1 MLSVEN
7 LKIEFYDHSL
17 PETAVDDVTFTMGEG
32 EILGIVGESGS
43 GKSLTALS
51 IAGLLNRGDITKSG
65 DIVFNGLNLLHCKRS
80 ELRKLQGKDIAMIFQ
95 EPMTCL
101 NPVKR
106 IGWQVE
112 EALRVH
118 GEKDKIKL
126 KEEAI
131 KALTDAG
138 LEDAERIY
146 ASFPHQLSGGQRQR
160 VMIAAAMISKPKLL
174 IADEPTTA
182 LDVTVQAQVIEL
194 LRRINREKKTSIL
207 FISHDLSLVR
217 QLCQRVLVMKDGKIV
232 EQGEA
237 EDIFANPQEEYT
249 KELIA
254 AIPVVKKPYE
264 RRCEEMTNEYVCNV
278 QNLFFTYGGKK
289 NKPTLEDVSL
299 QLKKGEILGLV
310 GESGS
315 GKSTLAK
322 VMTGLLKE
330 DSGTVECAKTAMIFQ
345 DSYSALNPAKTVEWL
360 LHEVQRLQ
368 GVKDKETRQK
378 EILKMLDA
386 VELEEQYLNH
396 YPSELSGGQR
406 QRVMIAM
413 ALLSKPEVLI
423 ADEPVSALDVTVQK
437 QIVSLLK
444 RLSHKRNL
452 AVLFISHD
460 LRTVYELCDR
470 VIVMKNGKIVEEG
483 AKNALYFNPKEE
495 YTKALL
501 TSAGIDWE

>member
-1 MLSVEN
+1 
-7 LKIEFYDHSL
+7 
-17 PETAVDDVTFTMGEG
+17 
-32 EILGIVGESGS
+32 
-43 GKSLTALS
+43 
-51 IAGLLNRGDITKSG
+51 
-65 DIVFNGLNLLHCKRS
+65 
-80 ELRKLQGKDIAMIFQ
+80 
-95 EPMTCL
+95 
-101 NPVKR
+101 
-106 IGWQVE
+106 
-112 EALRVH
+112 
-118 GEKDKIKL
+118 
-126 KEEAI
+126 
-131 KALTDAG
+131 
-138 LEDAERIY
+138 
-146 ASFPHQLSGGQRQR
+146 
-160 VMIAAAMISKPKLL
+160 
-174 IADEPTTA
+174 
-182 LDVTVQAQVIEL
+182 
-194 LRRINREKKTSIL
+194 
-207 FISHDLSLVR
+207 
-217 QLCQRVLVMKDGKIV
+217 
-232 EQGEA
+232 
-237 EDIFANPQEEYT
+237 
-249 KELIA
+249 
-254 AIPVVKKPYE
+254 
-264 RRCEEMTNEYVCNV
+264 MTNEYLCNV

-289 NKPTLEDVSL
+289 NNPTLEDVSL

-322 VMTGLLKE
+322 VMTGLFKE
-330 DSGTVECAKTAMIFQ
+330 DSGTVECGKTAMIFQ

-368 GVKDKETRQK
+368 GVKDKATRQK

-460 LRTVYELCDR
+460 LRTVYELCNR

>member
-1 MLSVEN
+1 
-7 LKIEFYDHSL
+7 
-17 PETAVDDVTFTMGEG
+17 
-32 EILGIVGESGS
+32 
-43 GKSLTALS
+43 
-51 IAGLLNRGDITKSG
+51 
-65 DIVFNGLNLLHCKRS
+65 
-80 ELRKLQGKDIAMIFQ
+80 
-95 EPMTCL
+95 
-101 NPVKR
+101 
-106 IGWQVE
+106 
-112 EALRVH
+112 
-118 GEKDKIKL
+118 
-126 KEEAI
+126 
-131 KALTDAG
+131 
-138 LEDAERIY
+138 
-146 ASFPHQLSGGQRQR
+146 
-160 VMIAAAMISKPKLL
+160 
-174 IADEPTTA
+174 
-182 LDVTVQAQVIEL
+182 
-194 LRRINREKKTSIL
+194 
-207 FISHDLSLVR
+207 
-217 QLCQRVLVMKDGKIV
+217 
-232 EQGEA
+232 
-237 EDIFANPQEEYT
+237 
-249 KELIA
+249 
-254 AIPVVKKPYE
+254 
-264 RRCEEMTNEYVCNV
+264 MTNEYVCNV

-330 DSGTVECAKTAMIFQ
+330 DSGTVECGKPAMIFQ

-413 ALLSKPEVLI
+413 ALLSKPEMLI

>member
-1 MLSVEN
+1 
-7 LKIEFYDHSL
+7 
-17 PETAVDDVTFTMGEG
+17 
-32 EILGIVGESGS
+32 
-43 GKSLTALS
+43 
-51 IAGLLNRGDITKSG
+51 
-65 DIVFNGLNLLHCKRS
+65 
-80 ELRKLQGKDIAMIFQ
+80 
-95 EPMTCL
+95 MT
-101 NPVKR
+101 
-106 IGWQVE
+106 
-112 EALRVH
+112 
-118 GEKDKIKL
+118 
-126 KEEAI
+126 
-131 KALTDAG
+131 
-138 LEDAERIY
+138 
-146 ASFPHQLSGGQRQR
+146 S
-160 VMIAAAMISKPKLL
+160 
-174 IADEPTTA
+174 
-182 LDVTVQAQVIEL
+182 
-194 LRRINREKKTSIL
+194 
-207 FISHDLSLVR
+207 
-217 QLCQRVLVMKDGKIV
+217 
-232 EQGEA
+232 
-237 EDIFANPQEEYT
+237 
-249 KELIA
+249 
-254 AIPVVKKPYE
+254 
-264 RRCEEMTNEYVCNV
+264 EYVCNV

-299 QLKKGEILGLV
+299 QLKKGGILGLV

-322 VMTGLLKE
+322 VMTGLLKK
-330 DSGTVECAKTAMIFQ
+330 DSGIVECGKTAMIFQ

-460 LRTVYELCDR
+460 LRTVYELCER

>member
-1 MLSVEN
+1 
-7 LKIEFYDHSL
+7 
-17 PETAVDDVTFTMGEG
+17 
-32 EILGIVGESGS
+32 
-43 GKSLTALS
+43 
-51 IAGLLNRGDITKSG
+51 
-65 DIVFNGLNLLHCKRS
+65 
-80 ELRKLQGKDIAMIFQ
+80 
-95 EPMTCL
+95 
-101 NPVKR
+101 
-106 IGWQVE
+106 
-112 EALRVH
+112 
-118 GEKDKIKL
+118 
-126 KEEAI
+126 
-131 KALTDAG
+131 
-138 LEDAERIY
+138 
-146 ASFPHQLSGGQRQR
+146 
-160 VMIAAAMISKPKLL
+160 
-174 IADEPTTA
+174 
-182 LDVTVQAQVIEL
+182 
-194 LRRINREKKTSIL
+194 
-207 FISHDLSLVR
+207 
-217 QLCQRVLVMKDGKIV
+217 
-232 EQGEA
+232 
-237 EDIFANPQEEYT
+237 
-249 KELIA
+249 
-254 AIPVVKKPYE
+254 
-264 RRCEEMTNEYVCNV
+264 MTNEYVCNV

-330 DSGTVECAKTAMIFQ
+330 DSGTVKCAKTAMIFQ

-378 EILKMLDA
+378 EIFKMLDA

-470 VIVMKNGKIVEEG
+470 VVVMKNGKIVEEG

>member
-1 MLSVEN
+1 
-7 LKIEFYDHSL
+7 
-17 PETAVDDVTFTMGEG
+17 
-32 EILGIVGESGS
+32 
-43 GKSLTALS
+43 
-51 IAGLLNRGDITKSG
+51 
-65 DIVFNGLNLLHCKRS
+65 
-80 ELRKLQGKDIAMIFQ
+80 
-95 EPMTCL
+95 
-101 NPVKR
+101 
-106 IGWQVE
+106 
-112 EALRVH
+112 
-118 GEKDKIKL
+118 
-126 KEEAI
+126 
-131 KALTDAG
+131 
-138 LEDAERIY
+138 
-146 ASFPHQLSGGQRQR
+146 
-160 VMIAAAMISKPKLL
+160 
-174 IADEPTTA
+174 
-182 LDVTVQAQVIEL
+182 
-194 LRRINREKKTSIL
+194 
-207 FISHDLSLVR
+207 
-217 QLCQRVLVMKDGKIV
+217 
-232 EQGEA
+232 
-237 EDIFANPQEEYT
+237 
-249 KELIA
+249 
-254 AIPVVKKPYE
+254 
-264 RRCEEMTNEYVCNV
+264 MTNEYLCNV

-289 NKPTLEDVSL
+289 NNPTLEDVSL

-322 VMTGLLKE
+322 VMTGLFKE
-330 DSGTVECAKTAMIFQ
+330 DSGTVECGKTAMIFQ

-386 VELEEQYLNH
+386 VELEEHYLNH
-396 YPSELSGGQR
+396 YPYELSGGQR
-406 QRVMIAM
+406 QRVIIAM

-460 LRTVYELCDR
+460 LRTVYELCNR

>member
-1 MLSVEN
+1 
-7 LKIEFYDHSL
+7 
-17 PETAVDDVTFTMGEG
+17 
-32 EILGIVGESGS
+32 
-43 GKSLTALS
+43 
-51 IAGLLNRGDITKSG
+51 
-65 DIVFNGLNLLHCKRS
+65 
-80 ELRKLQGKDIAMIFQ
+80 
-95 EPMTCL
+95 
-101 NPVKR
+101 
-106 IGWQVE
+106 
-112 EALRVH
+112 
-118 GEKDKIKL
+118 
-126 KEEAI
+126 
-131 KALTDAG
+131 
-138 LEDAERIY
+138 
-146 ASFPHQLSGGQRQR
+146 
-160 VMIAAAMISKPKLL
+160 
-174 IADEPTTA
+174 
-182 LDVTVQAQVIEL
+182 
-194 LRRINREKKTSIL
+194 
-207 FISHDLSLVR
+207 
-217 QLCQRVLVMKDGKIV
+217 
-232 EQGEA
+232 
-237 EDIFANPQEEYT
+237 
-249 KELIA
+249 
-254 AIPVVKKPYE
+254 
-264 RRCEEMTNEYVCNV
+264 MTNEYLCNV

-289 NKPTLEDVSL
+289 NNPTLEDVSL

-322 VMTGLLKE
+322 VMTGLFKE
-330 DSGTVECAKTAMIFQ
+330 DSGTVECGKTAMIFQ

-444 RLSHKRNL
+444 RLIHKRNL

-460 LRTVYELCDR
+460 LRTVYELCNR

>member
-1 MLSVEN
+1 
-7 LKIEFYDHSL
+7 
-17 PETAVDDVTFTMGEG
+17 
-32 EILGIVGESGS
+32 
-43 GKSLTALS
+43 
-51 IAGLLNRGDITKSG
+51 
-65 DIVFNGLNLLHCKRS
+65 
-80 ELRKLQGKDIAMIFQ
+80 
-95 EPMTCL
+95 
-101 NPVKR
+101 
-106 IGWQVE
+106 
-112 EALRVH
+112 
-118 GEKDKIKL
+118 
-126 KEEAI
+126 
-131 KALTDAG
+131 
-138 LEDAERIY
+138 
-146 ASFPHQLSGGQRQR
+146 
-160 VMIAAAMISKPKLL
+160 
-174 IADEPTTA
+174 
-182 LDVTVQAQVIEL
+182 
-194 LRRINREKKTSIL
+194 
-207 FISHDLSLVR
+207 
-217 QLCQRVLVMKDGKIV
+217 
-232 EQGEA
+232 
-237 EDIFANPQEEYT
+237 
-249 KELIA
+249 
-254 AIPVVKKPYE
+254 
-264 RRCEEMTNEYVCNV
+264 MTNEYVCNV

-289 NKPTLEDVSL
+289 NKPTLEDVSFTI
-299 QLKKGEILGLV
+299 KSGEILGLV

-322 VMTGLLKE
+322 VMTGLLKAE
-330 DSGTVECAKTAMIFQ
+330 SGNAKCGKCAMIFQ

-368 GVKDKETRQK
+368 GVKEKETRQK

-386 VELEEQYLNH
+386 VELEEQYLKH

-470 VIVMKNGKIVEEG
+470 IMVMKNGKIVEAGTKIE
-483 AKNALYFNPKEE
+483 LYFNPKQE

>member
-1 MLSVEN
+1 
-7 LKIEFYDHSL
+7 
-17 PETAVDDVTFTMGEG
+17 
-32 EILGIVGESGS
+32 
-43 GKSLTALS
+43 
-51 IAGLLNRGDITKSG
+51 
-65 DIVFNGLNLLHCKRS
+65 
-80 ELRKLQGKDIAMIFQ
+80 
-95 EPMTCL
+95 
-101 NPVKR
+101 
-106 IGWQVE
+106 
-112 EALRVH
+112 
-118 GEKDKIKL
+118 
-126 KEEAI
+126 
-131 KALTDAG
+131 
-138 LEDAERIY
+138 
-146 ASFPHQLSGGQRQR
+146 
-160 VMIAAAMISKPKLL
+160 
-174 IADEPTTA
+174 
-182 LDVTVQAQVIEL
+182 
-194 LRRINREKKTSIL
+194 
-207 FISHDLSLVR
+207 
-217 QLCQRVLVMKDGKIV
+217 MK
-232 EQGEA
+232 
-237 EDIFANPQEEYT
+237 
-249 KELIA
+249 
-254 AIPVVKKPYE
+254 
-264 RRCEEMTNEYVCNV
+264 NEYVCNV
-278 QNLFFTYGGKK
+278 QNLFFTYGGKR

-330 DSGTVECAKTAMIFQ
+330 DSGTVECAKISMIFQ

>member
-1 MLSVEN
+1 
-7 LKIEFYDHSL
+7 
-17 PETAVDDVTFTMGEG
+17 
-32 EILGIVGESGS
+32 
-43 GKSLTALS
+43 
-51 IAGLLNRGDITKSG
+51 
-65 DIVFNGLNLLHCKRS
+65 
-80 ELRKLQGKDIAMIFQ
+80 
-95 EPMTCL
+95 
-101 NPVKR
+101 
-106 IGWQVE
+106 
-112 EALRVH
+112 
-118 GEKDKIKL
+118 
-126 KEEAI
+126 
-131 KALTDAG
+131 
-138 LEDAERIY
+138 
-146 ASFPHQLSGGQRQR
+146 
-160 VMIAAAMISKPKLL
+160 
-174 IADEPTTA
+174 
-182 LDVTVQAQVIEL
+182 
-194 LRRINREKKTSIL
+194 
-207 FISHDLSLVR
+207 
-217 QLCQRVLVMKDGKIV
+217 
-232 EQGEA
+232 
-237 EDIFANPQEEYT
+237 
-249 KELIA
+249 
-254 AIPVVKKPYE
+254 
-264 RRCEEMTNEYVCNV
+264 MTNEYVCNV

-330 DSGTVECAKTAMIFQ
+330 DSGSMECGETAMIFQ

-368 GVKDKETRQK
+368 GVKDKETRRK

-413 ALLSKPEVLI
+413 ALLSKPEMLI

>member
-7 LKIEFYDHSL
+7 LKIEFHDHSL

-126 KEEAI
+126 KEAAI

-254 AIPVVKKPYE
+254 AIPVVKKP
-264 RRCEEMTNEYVCNV
+264 
-278 QNLFFTYGGKK
+278 
-289 NKPTLEDVSL
+289 
-299 QLKKGEILGLV
+299 
-310 GESGS
+310 
-315 GKSTLAK
+315 
-322 VMTGLLKE
+322 
-330 DSGTVECAKTAMIFQ
+330 
-345 DSYSALNPAKTVEWL
+345 
-360 LHEVQRLQ
+360 EV
-368 GVKDKETRQK
+368 
-378 EILKMLDA
+378 
-386 VELEEQYLNH
+386 
-396 YPSELSGGQR
+396 
-406 QRVMIAM
+406 
-413 ALLSKPEVLI
+413 
-423 ADEPVSALDVTVQK
+423 
-437 QIVSLLK
+437 
-444 RLSHKRNL
+444 
-452 AVLFISHD
+452 
-460 LRTVYELCDR
+460 
-470 VIVMKNGKIVEEG
+470 
-483 AKNALYFNPKEE
+483 
-495 YTKALL
+495 
-501 TSAGIDWE
+501 

>member
-1 MLSVEN
+1 
-7 LKIEFYDHSL
+7 
-17 PETAVDDVTFTMGEG
+17 
-32 EILGIVGESGS
+32 
-43 GKSLTALS
+43 
-51 IAGLLNRGDITKSG
+51 
-65 DIVFNGLNLLHCKRS
+65 
-80 ELRKLQGKDIAMIFQ
+80 
-95 EPMTCL
+95 
-101 NPVKR
+101 
-106 IGWQVE
+106 
-112 EALRVH
+112 
-118 GEKDKIKL
+118 
-126 KEEAI
+126 
-131 KALTDAG
+131 
-138 LEDAERIY
+138 
-146 ASFPHQLSGGQRQR
+146 
-160 VMIAAAMISKPKLL
+160 
-174 IADEPTTA
+174 
-182 LDVTVQAQVIEL
+182 
-194 LRRINREKKTSIL
+194 
-207 FISHDLSLVR
+207 
-217 QLCQRVLVMKDGKIV
+217 
-232 EQGEA
+232 
-237 EDIFANPQEEYT
+237 
-249 KELIA
+249 
-254 AIPVVKKPYE
+254 
-264 RRCEEMTNEYVCNV
+264 MTNEYLCNV

-289 NKPTLEDVSL
+289 NNPTLEDVSL

-322 VMTGLLKE
+322 VMTGLFKE
-330 DSGTVECAKTAMIFQ
+330 DSGTVECGKTAMIFQ

-460 LRTVYELCDR
+460 LRTVYELCNR

-501 TSAGIDWE
+501 TSAGIDCE